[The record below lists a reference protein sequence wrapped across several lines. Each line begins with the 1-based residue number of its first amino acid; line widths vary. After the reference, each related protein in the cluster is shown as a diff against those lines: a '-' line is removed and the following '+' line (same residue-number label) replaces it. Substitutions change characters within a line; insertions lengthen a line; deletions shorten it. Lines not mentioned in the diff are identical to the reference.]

1 MSRLH
6 PLATMN
12 RNTTLILVGVFAVL
26 LLYVLLIQRP
36 AEEAKANATA
46 TPGASTTGNV
56 WGTLTADQVLSVRI
70 EDRSAGRAV
79 AFGRSSASAA
89 WEVTEPEARPAD
101 QLTAATNVGTLVNL
115 TDSGFPCRP
124 FCLWNHFSILRLRGQ
139 AHRWHHC
146 PDLHRSEDPGWEF
159 VLCRQRRRRQCD
171 DCVELFPGGAAEAV
185 GRAALSAAD
194 CHAGPAGDPGLDADP
209 LMPIGPLA
217 GWVRRSGGLPAR
229 FLLRGRAVGWLVA
242 SL

>member
-115 TDSGFPCRP
+115 TYQQTLDSPADLSVYGITSPSYALEVKLTDGTTARTFIGAKTLVGNSYYVAREGAG
-124 FCLWNHFSILRLRGQ
+124 NVMIVSSFSL
-139 AHRWHHC
+139 
-146 PDLHRSEDPGWEF
+146 
-159 VLCRQRRRRQCD
+159 
-171 DCVELFPGGAAEAV
+171 EALLKLLDEPPYLQPT
-185 GRAALSAAD
+185 AT
-194 CHAGPAGDPGLDADP
+194 PAP
-209 LMPIGPLA
+209 LETPVSTPT
-217 GWVRRSGGLPAR
+217 P
-229 FLLRGRAVGWLVA
+229 
-242 SL
+242 